1 MSDGEL
7 ILLIEDDKN
16 LASSIIFNLE
26 TEGYRVLWAE
36 EGRQAMKLSNN
47 DDIDLIILDIML
59 PYYNGFKILEKIRSD
74 SPTLPILIVSARSEI
89 RDKIIGLSLGADDYL
104 PKPFHIKELLLRIS
118 GMLKRRSWYRKNIS
132 DMDEYSFGK
141 NRIDFENSTCQSL
154 KGSFKLT
161 PLESA
166 LLKCFVLNE
175 DQILSKQELLKK
187 VWKTSTETETRTV
200 DNFVMRLRKYF
211 EEDPSKPVY
220 FKNIRKRGYI
230 FSTRGK
236 WDEKREK

>member
-1 MSDGEL
+1 MTDGEL

-16 LASSIIFNLE
+16 LASSITFNLDI
-26 TEGYRVLWAE
+26 EGYRVLWAE
-36 EGRQAMKLSNN
+36 EGRQAMTMLEN

-59 PYYNGFKILEKIRSD
+59 PYYNGFKILEKIRSN

-104 PKPFHIKELLLRIS
+104 PKPFHLRELLLRIS
-118 GMLKRRSWYRKNIS
+118 GMLRRRNWYRKNIS
-132 DMDEYSFGK
+132 EMSKLSFGE
-141 NRIDFENSTCQSL
+141 NRIDFENSTCKSS
-154 KGSFKLT
+154 KGSFRLT

-187 VWKTSTETETRTV
+187 VWKASIETETRTV

-220 FKNIRKRGYI
+220 FKNIRNRGYI
-230 FSTRGK
+230 FSTKGK
-236 WDEKREK
+236 